1 MKLRPYQTEAM
12 TKARAA
18 YAAGARGV
26 LVVAPTGSGKT
37 VLAAA
42 CAKSALDRGGCVL
55 FIVPRREIVKQT
67 VAKLEALGLDPSIV
81 AAGLDRQRDER
92 VTVCMAQTM
101 VRRPADCVKPP
112 TLVIV
117 DEAHLAVADTYRRI
131 LERWPSARSLLL
143 TATPCRTDGRGLGEI
158 ADQMVE
164 TTGTR
169 QLIADGH
176 LVPPVVWSAKTPD
189 MKGIRK
195 TVSGELS
202 PKHAGAKYAASVILG
217 DTLDQIR
224 QRCHGRTVLVFASSV
239 EHSKALRDALK
250 AEGYK
255 AAHIDGG
262 TNAAI
267 RARVLT
273 CLEAGELDVVTNYG
287 CLTEGLDVPSL
298 GAVVV
303 ARCTQSR
310 ALWFQMV
317 GRGLRPSPDKTDCVV
332 IDQGG
337 NAHRHGHPAASPAWT
352 LEGKEKQ
359 ERGDVPTCTTCEQC
373 RAIYERR
380 PDAPGCPRCGAV
392 PVPKPRREIQQL
404 KRKELA
410 LVVPGPD
417 GTPKP
422 VRPMPDGWYDR
433 GTWEQIERQRIAAG
447 YHWRWSLHQL
457 QNQGWIL
464 RQRFKRLSSWRSA
477 R

>member
-12 TKARAA
+12 TKARAS
-18 YAAGARGV
+18 YAAGARSV

-202 PKHAGAKYAASVILG
+202 PKHAGAKS
-217 DTLDQIR
+217 
-224 QRCHGRTVLVFASSV
+224 HGA
-239 EHSKALRDALK
+239 
-250 AEGYK
+250 
-255 AAHIDGG
+255 
-262 TNAAI
+262 
-267 RARVLT
+267 
-273 CLEAGELDVVTNYG
+273 
-287 CLTEGLDVPSL
+287 
-298 GAVVV
+298 
-303 ARCTQSR
+303 
-310 ALWFQMV
+310 
-317 GRGLRPSPDKTDCVV
+317 GLRV
-332 IDQGG
+332 IGG
-337 NAHRHGHPAASPAWT
+337 AQQSAA
-352 LEGKEKQ
+352 
-359 ERGDVPTCTTCEQC
+359 
-373 RAIYERR
+373 
-380 PDAPGCPRCGAV
+380 
-392 PVPKPRREIQQL
+392 
-404 KRKELA
+404 
-410 LVVPGPD
+410 
-417 GTPKP
+417 
-422 VRPMPDGWYDR
+422 
-433 GTWEQIERQRIAAG
+433 
-447 YHWRWSLHQL
+447 
-457 QNQGWIL
+457 
-464 RQRFKRLSSWRSA
+464 
-477 R
+477 

>member
-1 MKLRPYQTEAM
+1 MNLRPYQREAI
-12 TKARAA
+12 TRARSA

-26 LVVAPTGSGKT
+26 VIVAPTGSGKT
-37 VLAAA
+37 VIAAA
-42 CAKSALDRGGCVL
+42 CARSAIDRGGRVL
-55 FIVPRREIVKQT
+55 FIVPRREIVHQT
-67 VAKLEALGLDPSIV
+67 IAKLEALQLDPSIV
-81 AAGLDRQRDER
+81 AAGLDRQRDPR
-92 VTVCMAQTM
+92 LTVCMAQTM
-101 VRRPADCVKPP
+101 ARRPADCIEPP

-131 LERWPSARSLLL
+131 LERWPTARSLLL
-143 TATPCRTDGRGLGEI
+143 TATPCRTDGRGLREI
-158 ADQMVE
+158 ADAMVE
-164 TTGTR
+164 TPGTR

-189 MKGIRK
+189 LKGIRK
-195 TVSGELS
+195 TAGGELS

-224 QRCHGRTVLVFASSV
+224 QRCQGRTVLVFASSV
-239 EHSKALRDALK
+239 EHSKALRDGLK
-250 AEGYK
+250 AEGYR

-273 CLEAGELDVVTNYG
+273 CLEAGDLDVVTNYG

-317 GRGLRPSPDKTDCVV
+317 GRGLRPSEGKRDCVV

-337 NAHRHGHPAASPAWT
+337 NAHRHGHPAASPAWS
-352 LEGKEKQ
+352 LEGKAKQ
-359 ERGDVPTCTTCEQC
+359 DREPARTCSTCEHC
-373 RAIYERR
+373 LAIYERK
-380 PDAPGCPRCGAV
+380 PGAMACPRCGAM
-392 PVPKPRREIQQL
+392 PTPKPRQEVRQL

-417 GTPKP
+417 GKPKP
-422 VRPMPDGWYDR
+422 VRAMPQGWYDAAK
-433 GTWEQIERQRIAAG
+433 WEAIERQRIAAG

-457 QNQGWIL
+457 KSEGWL
-464 RQRFKRLSSWRSA
+464 LKHRYKRTSSWRSV

>member
-12 TKARAA
+12 NKARAA

-42 CAKSALDRGGCVL
+42 CAKSALDRG
-55 FIVPRREIVKQT
+55 
-67 VAKLEALGLDPSIV
+67 

-169 QLIADGH
+169 QLIAEGH

-224 QRCHGRTVLVFASSV
+224 QRC
-239 EHSKALRDALK
+239 
-250 AEGYK
+250 
-255 AAHIDGG
+255 
-262 TNAAI
+262 
-267 RARVLT
+267 
-273 CLEAGELDVVTNYG
+273 
-287 CLTEGLDVPSL
+287 
-298 GAVVV
+298 
-303 ARCTQSR
+303 
-310 ALWFQMV
+310 
-317 GRGLRPSPDKTDCVV
+317 
-332 IDQGG
+332 
-337 NAHRHGHPAASPAWT
+337 
-352 LEGKEKQ
+352 
-359 ERGDVPTCTTCEQC
+359 
-373 RAIYERR
+373 
-380 PDAPGCPRCGAV
+380 
-392 PVPKPRREIQQL
+392 
-404 KRKELA
+404 
-410 LVVPGPD
+410 
-417 GTPKP
+417 
-422 VRPMPDGWYDR
+422 
-433 GTWEQIERQRIAAG
+433 
-447 YHWRWSLHQL
+447 
-457 QNQGWIL
+457 
-464 RQRFKRLSSWRSA
+464 
-477 R
+477 